1 MRHVNRSALVPFSAQ
16 QMYDLVEDVE
26 AYPQFLPWCAGAELQ
41 EKSVDSLQASI
52 GIGLGAMHTSF
63 TTRNRLM
70 PPGHMSMELLDGPF
84 STLQGSWNFS
94 QLGDTGCEV
103 QLQVDFEFASRA
115 QDLLFGAGFEKIC
128 NELVDALVV
137 RAQALYSD
145 D

>member
-26 AYPQFLPWCAGAELQ
+26 SYPQFLPWCTGAELQ

-52 GIGLGAMHTSF
+52 GIGMGALNTSF
-63 TTRNRLM
+63 TTRNRLT

-84 STLQGSWNFS
+84 SNLQGSWNFS
-94 QLGDTGCEV
+94 PLGDTGCEV

-128 NELVDALVV
+128 NELLDAFVV